1 MKIGDYQVGRY
12 HAIIKK
18 VYEDGSVDY
27 ETSFSDR
34 NDFYESMSALLY
46 CRNKKVG
53 LGSDN
58 PQVLKK
64 VIAIRGKEKIIRELG
79 NQTRASQEG

>member
-1 MKIGDYQVGRY
+1 MKVGGYQIGRY

-18 VYEDGSVDY
+18 IYEDGSVDY

-34 NDFYESMSALLY
+34 NDFYESMSALFS

-53 LGSDN
+53 HGSDN
-58 PQVLKK
+58 PRILKE
-64 VIAIRGKEKIIRELG
+64 VIAIRGKERIIRELE
-79 NQTRASQEG
+79 NQTGDGQEG